1 MTNNT
6 IESNNKA
13 TTPAALDWTGNKQ
26 SSFCIL
32 GASNHSLHVRE
43 QHDYYAT
50 DPIAVRA
57 LLEKEA
63 FSHRILE
70 PACGEGHISKELERA
85 GYDVTSTDLIYRGYG
100 STIPHDFLASETATF
115 YGDIVTNPPYKYAS
129 KFVQKAIET
138 VADGHKVAML
148 LKLLFLES
156 KGRKALF
163 ERYPPT
169 RIHVFSERIPCAL
182 NGDFEHITSS
192 AVCYAWFV
200 WEKGFT
206 GNPQIDWI

>member
-1 MTNNT
+1 M
-6 IESNNKA
+6 
-13 TTPAALDWTGNKQ
+13 
-26 SSFCIL
+26 
-32 GASNHSLHVRE
+32 
-43 QHDYYAT
+43 
-50 DPIAVRA
+50 
-57 LLEKEA
+57 
-63 FSHRILE
+63 
-70 PACGEGHISKELERA
+70 
-85 GYDVTSTDLIYRGYG
+85 IYRGYG
-100 STIPHDFLASETATF
+100 STEPHDFLHEGTSF
-115 YGDIVTNPPYKYAS
+115 DGDIVTNPPYKYAS
-129 KFVQKAIET
+129 EFVQKAIET

-163 ERYPPT
+163 ERYPPI

>member
-1 MTNNT
+1 
-6 IESNNKA
+6 
-13 TTPAALDWTGNKQ
+13 
-26 SSFCIL
+26 
-32 GASNHSLHVRE
+32 
-43 QHDYYAT
+43 
-50 DPIAVRA
+50 
-57 LLEKEA
+57 
-63 FSHRILE
+63 
-70 PACGEGHISKELERA
+70 
-85 GYDVTSTDLIYRGYG
+85 
-100 STIPHDFLASETATF
+100 
-115 YGDIVTNPPYKYAS
+115 
-129 KFVQKAIET
+129 VQKAIET